1 MKMPQIKP
9 QGKNFVKKYRV
20 ERIIVDSDFDGVMC
34 GAMLRI
40 IFPEAQIL
48 QSKASEIQEGK
59 IDDLITK
66 ETLMADLRYS
76 PKCGYFFDHHESN
89 KPNHEFIGEW
99 SLVDSAAQVIYSYF
113 GDVGDFTNFEKL
125 INDINKFDSG
135 NITLEDFINPSE
147 LFQLALIIN
156 RDEKYFNLW
165 LIELLAK
172 FSLKEVCSHPFV
184 SEKLNKFKKARKE
197 MSTFIR
203 ENSVVV
209 DGVVFIDTQGFP
221 LKEKMTSYVF
231 TSEFSEAEVV
241 VVIKPHEQ
249 EGLKKIRLYRNN
261 FFNKRKEINLLEIA
275 YKISPKTAG
284 GHKGACGLNL
294 PSAYRVED
302 LQKVV
307 LEELKKQADN

>member
-1 MKMPQIKP
+1 MSQIEP
-9 QGKNFVKKYRV
+9 QGKSFVKEYQV

-40 IFPEAQIL
+40 VFPNAQIL

-66 ETLMADLRYS
+66 KTLMADLRYS

-89 KPNHEFIGEW
+89 KPDHGFIGEW

-113 GDVGDFTNFEKL
+113 GNVADFTNFKEL
-125 INDINKFDSG
+125 ISDINKFDSG
-135 NITLEDFINPSE
+135 NITIEDFNNPSE
-147 LFQLALIIN
+147 LFQLALVIN
-156 RDEKYFNLW
+156 RHEKFFNLW

-172 FSLKEVCSHPFV
+172 FTLSEVCDHPFV
-184 SEKLNKFKKARKE
+184 IQKFERFKNARKE
-197 MSTFIR
+197 ISAFVKKNTI
-203 ENSVVV
+203 VA
-209 DGVVFIDTQGFP
+209 DGVAFIDTQDFP

-231 TSEFSEAEVV
+231 TSEFPEAEVV
-241 VVIKPHEQ
+241 VVVKPHDQ
-249 EGLKKIRLYRNN
+249 EDLKKVRLYRNN
-261 FFNKRKEINLLEIA
+261 FFNNNKEINLLNIA

-294 PSAYRVED
+294 PSSYSIED

-307 LEELKKQADN
+307 LEEIKKQTDN

>member
-1 MKMPQIKP
+1 MSQIKP
-9 QGKNFVKKYRV
+9 QGKFFLNKYQV

-40 IFPEAQIL
+40 VFPSAQII

-76 PKCGYFFDHHESN
+76 PRCGYFFDHHESN
-89 KPNHEFIGEW
+89 KPDNRFIGQW
-99 SLVDSAAQVIYSYF
+99 SPVDSAAQVIFSYF
-113 GDVGDFTNFEKL
+113 GDVADFTNFEEL
-125 INDINKFDSG
+125 ISDINKFDSG
-135 NITLEDFINPSE
+135 KITLEDFNNPSE
-147 LFQLALIIN
+147 LFQLALVIN
-156 RDEKYFNLW
+156 RDEKFFNLW

-172 FSLKEVCSHPFV
+172 FTLFEVCNHPFV
-184 SEKLNKFKKARKE
+184 LHKLEKFKKARKE
-197 MSTFIR
+197 IAAFVK
-203 ENSVVV
+203 ENTVVLE
-209 DGVVFIDTQGFP
+209 GVAFIDTQDFP

-231 TSEFSEAEVV
+231 TSEFPEAEVV
-241 VVIKPHEQ
+241 VVVKPHDQ
-249 EGLKKIRLYRNN
+249 EDLKKVRLYRNN
-261 FFNKRKEINLLEIA
+261 FFNKKKEVNLLDIA

-294 PSAYRVED
+294 PSSYSIEN

-307 LEELKKQADN
+307 LEELKKQTDN